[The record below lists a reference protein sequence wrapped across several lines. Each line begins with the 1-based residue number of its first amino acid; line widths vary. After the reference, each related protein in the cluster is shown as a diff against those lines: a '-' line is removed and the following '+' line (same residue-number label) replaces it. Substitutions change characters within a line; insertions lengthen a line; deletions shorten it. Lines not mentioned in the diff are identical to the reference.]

1 MLIIPLILVF
11 IIMCSAWALE
21 WNQERILNWCF
32 KSCIKNKSNKV
43 MPVFVVP
50 GPNFKLDMDETPTKV
65 VEIQPNEV

>member
-1 MLIIPLILVF
+1 
-11 IIMCSAWALE
+11 MCSVWALE

-32 KSCIKNKSNKV
+32 KSCKKTQV

-65 VEIQPNEV
+65 VEIQPNEI